1 LMREC
6 YVWGLVDARKHLEE
20 LGVYSG
26 YLKKR
31 TISSDE
37 ESLDRETNNYLS
49 LAGVRSSRLGRL
61 SISEGVMKQT
71 FAIGIGGAAG
81 QGVATP
87 GDIFAKIFSR
97 RGLNL
102 NAYNAYQSIIRGG
115 HTFLTIR
122 TGPEKVTNM
131 GDRIDLFIPL
141 NQDSMDRHL
150 KLLTAGAA
158 CIYNAET
165 VKPGAAGDGVQL
177 CPLPVSELADITRNK
192 VAQNTLAIGA
202 GLHMMGIGF
211 AALEEVLREQF
222 KKKGEAVVAEN
233 IGVARAGYD
242 HAAAH
247 FAAFANPL
255 PKTENKYAILSG
267 NVAMA
272 MGGAAAGVKFY
283 CAYPM
288 SPSTGVLHWMA
299 AHARKAGI
307 MVRQV
312 EDEIGV
318 INMAIGAAQAG
329 VRAMCATS
337 GGGFALMS
345 EGLGMSAMM
354 ETPVVVINC
363 QRAGP
368 STGVPTKTEQGDL
381 WQMLGAAFGDYPR
394 IIAAPLDIGD
404 CFKLIPEIFNLADRF
419 QCPGLVL
426 CDLLLSEGRLSVH
439 PKDLDFSPPIDRGE
453 LITTANGNGAQSAAS
468 TNGGYKRY
476 KITDSG
482 VSPRAVPGVPG
493 HIHTV
498 ATDEHQEDGVL
509 ISDEFTNPVKRRAM
523 MEKRMRKVTGI
534 DAAVA
539 PPMLSGPRDAD
550 VTLIGWGST
559 KGVIEEARELLNEQG
574 IAANQ
579 LQIRWL
585 VPLHGEAILE
595 ILRGSRHTIIVEN
608 NYSGQFARYLRSET
622 SFVPSGHIRKYDG
635 EPFMPHHIVDAVKEQ
650 LAGNTKLSVPMH
662 EIMV

>member
-1 LMREC
+1 
-6 YVWGLVDARKHLEE
+6 
-20 LGVYSG
+20 
-26 YLKKR
+26 
-31 TISSDE
+31 
-37 ESLDRETNNYLS
+37 
-49 LAGVRSSRLGRL
+49 
-61 SISEGVMKQT
+61 MKQT

-97 RGLNL
+97 RGLHL

-115 HTFLTIR
+115 HTLLTIR
-122 TGPEKVTNM
+122 TGTEKVTNM
-131 GDRIDLFIPL
+131 GDRLDLLIPL
-141 NQDSMDRHL
+141 NQDTMDRHL
-150 KLLTAGAA
+150 QLLTAGAA
-158 CIYNAET
+158 CIFNADT
-165 VKPGAAGDGVQL
+165 IKPGPAADGVQL

-192 VAQNTLAIGA
+192 VAQNTLAMGA

-211 AALEEVLREQF
+211 QALEEVLREQF

-233 IGVARAGYD
+233 VGVARAGYD
-242 HAAAH
+242 YAAAH
-247 FAAFANPL
+247 FSDFPNPL
-255 PKTENKYAILSG
+255 PKTENRYAILSG

-318 INMAIGAAQAG
+318 INMTIGAAHAG

-345 EGLGMSAMM
+345 EGLGMSAMI

-394 IIAAPLDIGD
+394 VIAAPLDIGD

-439 PKDLDFSPPIDRGE
+439 ANDLDFGPPIDRGE
-453 LITTANGNGAQSAAS
+453 LITSTNGNGNGSHSSASA
-468 TNGGYKRY
+468 NGDYKRY

-482 VSPRAVPGVPG
+482 ISPRAVPGVPG

-498 ATDEHQEDGVL
+498 ATDEHMEDGVL
-509 ISDEFTNPVKRRAM
+509 ISDEFTNPIKRRAM
-523 MEKRMRKVTGI
+523 MEKRMRKVAGI
-534 DAAVA
+534 EAAV
-539 PPMLSGPRDAD
+539 PPPTLSGPRDAD

-559 KGVIEEARELLNEQG
+559 KGVIEEACEILNDVG
-574 IAANQ
+574 ISTNQ

-595 ILRGSRHTIIVEN
+595 ILKDSGHTIIVEN

-622 SFVPSGHIRKYDG
+622 SFVPDGHIRKYDG
-635 EPFMPHHIVDAVKEQ
+635 EPFMPHHIVEAVKEQ
-650 LAGNTKLSVPMH
+650 LAGQTKLSVPAH
-662 EIMV
+662 EIVV

>member
-1 LMREC
+1 
-6 YVWGLVDARKHLEE
+6 
-20 LGVYSG
+20 
-26 YLKKR
+26 
-31 TISSDE
+31 
-37 ESLDRETNNYLS
+37 
-49 LAGVRSSRLGRL
+49 
-61 SISEGVMKQT
+61 MKQT
-71 FAIGIGGAAG
+71 FTIGIGGAAG

-97 RGLNL
+97 RGLHL

-131 GDRIDLFIPL
+131 GDRLDLLIPL
-141 NQDSMDRHL
+141 NQDAMNRHL
-150 KLLTAGAA
+150 RLVTDGAA

-165 VKPGAAGDGVQL
+165 IKPGAAAEGAAL
-177 CPLPVSELADITRNK
+177 CPLPVSKLADITRNK
-192 VAQNTLAIGA
+192 VAQNTLAVGA
-202 GLHMMGIGF
+202 GISMMGIGF
-211 AALEEVLREQF
+211 PALEEVLAEQF
-222 KKKGEAVVAEN
+222 KKKGEAVVSEN
-233 IGVARAGYD
+233 VGIARAGYD
-242 HAAAH
+242 YATANFKP
-247 FAAFANPL
+247 FAWPL
-255 PKTENKYAILSG
+255 PMTGNRYAVLSG
-267 NVAMA
+267 NTAMA

-318 INMAIGAAQAG
+318 VNMAIGAAHAG
-329 VRAMCATS
+329 VRSMCATS

-354 ETPVVVINC
+354 ETPVVVIDC

-394 IIAAPLDIGD
+394 VLAAPLDIGD
-404 CFKLIPEIFNLADRF
+404 CFKIIPEIFNIADRF

-426 CDLLLSEGRLSVH
+426 CDLLLSEGRLSVD
-439 PKDLDFSPPIDRGE
+439 PKDLDFAPVVDRGE
-453 LITTANGNGAQSAAS
+453 LITAAPAAS
-468 TNGGYKRY
+468 GTGGNGGYKRY
-476 KITDSG
+476 KITESG
-482 VSPRAVPGVPG
+482 ISPRAIPGVPG
-493 HIHTV
+493 YTHTA
-498 ATDEHQEDGVL
+498 ATDEHEEDGVL

-523 MEKRMRKVTGI
+523 MEKRMRKVGGI
-534 DAAVA
+534 EAAI
-539 PPMLSGPRDAD
+539 PPPVMWGPRNAEI
-550 VTLIGWGST
+550 TLIGWGST
-559 KGVIEEARELLNEQG
+559 KGVIEEACEILTAQG
-574 IAANQ
+574 IPANQ

-585 VPLHGEAILE
+585 VPLHGDAILD
-595 ILRGSRHTIIVEN
+595 LLKDARYTIIVEN

-622 SFVPSGHIRKYDG
+622 SYVPKGYIHKYDG
-635 EPFMPHHIVDAVKEQ
+635 EPFMPHHIVEAVKEQ
-650 LAGNTKLSVPMH
+650 LSGKSNLSVPAH